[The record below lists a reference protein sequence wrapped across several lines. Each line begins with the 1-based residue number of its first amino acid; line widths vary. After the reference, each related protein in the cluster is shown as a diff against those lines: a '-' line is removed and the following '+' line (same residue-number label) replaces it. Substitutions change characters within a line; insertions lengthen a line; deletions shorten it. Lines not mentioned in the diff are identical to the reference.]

1 MTIQVRALARV
12 GTFVLDVDFA
22 SASRTT
28 AILGASGAGK
38 TLTLRAIAGLLKP
51 SAGRITVDDAVL
63 FDASTG
69 VDVQT
74 RRRRTGYV
82 FQDYALFPHL
92 TVAENLAFG
101 LKGVPGQEVKR
112 IVAEMINL
120 LELQGLEDRGPQA
133 LSGGQQQRVAVGRAL
148 APKPKLLL
156 LDEPFAALDAPIRTS
171 LTANLAS
178 LWSRIDIPTV
188 LVTHDVAEAYA
199 LAGWVVVLEAGR
211 VLQSGPRAEVF
222 HSPASPEVARLV
234 GVQNIVPGVVE
245 EERSGRVTVNAGG
258 VRFDAPASGLRPGAK
273 VTVGIRAADMT
284 ATPNAGGNAKLVRE
298 IDRGMSRIVT
308 LRTELGDEFTAELSS
323 ARGVGEE
330 GRNPPESWEI
340 SFRKESVQIWQEP

>member
-12 GTFVLDVDFA
+12 GTFALDVDFA

-51 SAGRITVDDAVL
+51 SSGRIAVDDTVL
-63 FDASTG
+63 FDESTG
-69 VDVQT
+69 VDVRT

-101 LKGVPGQEVKR
+101 LKGIPGQEAHRV
-112 IVAEMINL
+112 VAEMVDL
-120 LELQGLEDRGPQA
+120 LELRGLEERRPQA
-133 LSGGQQQRVAVGRAL
+133 LSGGQRQRVAVGRAL
-148 APKPKLLL
+148 APKPTLLL
-156 LDEPFAALDAPIRTS
+156 LDEPFAALDAPTRAT
-171 LTANLAS
+171 LTAELAS

-199 LAGWVVVLEAGR
+199 LAGWLVVLEAGR

-245 EERSGRVTVNAGG
+245 EERSGRVTGNAGG

-273 VTVGIRAADMT
+273 VTVGIRAADVI
-284 ATPNAGGNAKLVRE
+284 AAPNAAGNARLVRE
-298 IDRGMSRIVT
+298 IDRGISRSVT
-308 LRTELGDEFTAELSS
+308 LRTEQGGEFMAELRR
-323 ARGVGEE
+323 ADGVGEE
-330 GRNPPESWEI
+330 GRNSPESWEI
-340 SFRKESVQIWQEP
+340 SFRKESVQVWQEP